1 MYKKIIVDKNAEMRY
16 FTADKFKA
24 MDILDFFARQFD
36 IRRDLLNWGIMREN
50 GKSSVC
56 VLIDG
61 TNNFIDVVNARF
73 RSQISVRGTEI
84 VARPARFY
92 EVEPN
97 HYQLAADFDGET
109 ALVNFT
115 KQNIKDIYHD
125 KVYHEGMEKEVFF

>member
-1 MYKKIIVDKNAEMRY
+1 MEMRY

-24 MDILDFFARQFD
+24 MDILKFFARQFA
-36 IRRDLLNWGIMREN
+36 IRENLLSWGIMKEN
-50 GKSSVC
+50 GKSSFC

-73 RSQISVRGTEI
+73 RSQISVRGTKI

-97 HYQLAADFDGET
+97 HYQLAADFDDGT
-109 ALVNFT
+109 VLVNFT